1 MNNEPSHI
9 DEPLSYRHIF
19 GDWGTECPL
28 LGVKLGEDVDGGSH
42 EHVVLEP
49 AGEADVVGVDVA
61 ADDVDAVAVDDVETL
76 DATLGAHERRLDV
89 LLVELHARPPCAPS
103 SERSG
108 RSRACR

>member
-1 MNNEPSHI
+1 
-9 DEPLSYRHIF
+9 
-19 GDWGTECPL
+19 
-28 LGVKLGEDVDGGSH
+28 
-42 EHVVLEP
+42 
-49 AGEADVVGVDVA
+49 
-61 ADDVDAVAVDDVETL
+61 VAVDDVETL